1 MHKVVYG
8 QSENIIESESTV
20 FNIVKIDDLK
30 KLREVLHRVCLL
42 DCRMHG
48 WYMWRRGNHFLKDFW
63 SQVQ

>member
-1 MHKVVYG
+1 MQKVVYR

-42 DCRMHG
+42 DCRMPG
-48 WYMWRRGNHFLKDFW
+48 
-63 SQVQ
+63 